1 MAIDII
7 GINNFLNLILVNEHI
22 KPAFLLSESIRN
34 EITTPD
40 LLSEITKAFPL
51 LKQSINYTL
60 YDGIIFS
67 QNDYNHYKGSSIS
80 LQNIESL
87 LGFPFYENFNHT
99 TNNYNTYTINFNV
112 QLKNGSIENLFTNI
126 CMHITEDIIELLNIF
141 AETATDTFHKEPYI
155 NLLGDFAV
163 IELYTEIISNI
174 SPDIIIQKL
183 LDNIKLENDDFY
195 KIQEIFIN
203 LNFTHNFQIFF
214 NSYFQENN
222 NIHKGILIGIIINS
236 KHSLLTPVQEI
247 PQYKTKYNEI
257 QNIVNEWETNL
268 MLVITQTRVNPLF
281 CLF

>member
-7 GINNFLNLILVNEHI
+7 GINNFLNLILVNEDI
-22 KPAFLLSESIRN
+22 KPAFLLSESICN
-34 EITTPD
+34 EPEKSD

-51 LKQSINYTL
+51 LKQSINYAI
-60 YDGIIFS
+60 YHGIIIS
-67 QNDYNHYKGSSIS
+67 HNDYNDYKESSIS
-80 LQNIESL
+80 SQNIETL
-87 LGFPFYENFNHT
+87 LGFPFYEKFNHT
-99 TNNYNTYTINFNV
+99 TKNYNTYTINFNV
-112 QLKNGSIENLFTNI
+112 KLKNGSIENLFTNI

-141 AETATDTFHKEPYI
+141 AETATEMFHKEQYI

-195 KIQEIFIN
+195 KIREIFIN
-203 LNFTHNFQIFF
+203 LHFSHNFQIFF
-214 NSYFQENN
+214 NSYFQEKN
-222 NIHKGILIGIIINS
+222 NIHKGILIGIIVNS
-236 KHSLLTPVQEI
+236 KHPLSTPVEEL
-247 PQYKTKYNEI
+247 PQYKEKYNEI

-268 MLVITQTRVNPLF
+268 MLVITQTRVNQLF